1 MRFSFSSEQ
10 RLFQES
16 FHEFLAK
23 ECTSERITSL
33 WQTETGRSPAL
44 WSQLAELGVLG
55 LLVPERF
62 GGMGLCEVDLV
73 LLLEESGRAA
83 LPEPLVETAAV
94 AVPALAELEDETL
107 AGHWLPRAAAGDAVL
122 TVASP
127 VNPFVTDAHLADLL
141 LLVHEGELH
150 AVERANTKLTHQPT
164 GDGSTRLFRVDW
176 EPTSAS
182 CVARGA
188 DARAALDRA
197 LDRGA
202 LGCAAQLVGVAQTL
216 VDKAVA
222 YAKERE
228 QFGVPI
234 GSFQAVKHPLASVQV
249 AIEFARPVVYRAAYS
264 VAHAAATRSVD
275 VSQAKHMATRA
286 ALQAA
291 KTSLQVHGAIGYTF
305 EQDVH
310 VWMKRAWTLAD
321 AWGTDAFHRRRAA
334 DAVIDGAHPY
344 GPRGPA

>member
-1 MRFSFSSEQ
+1 MRFAFSSEQ
-10 RLFQES
+10 RGFQQS
-16 FHEFLAK
+16 FRELLAR
-23 ECTSERITSL
+23 ECTSEQITSL
-33 WQTETGRSPAL
+33 WRTETGRSPAL

-55 LLVPERF
+55 LRVPERF
-62 GGMGLCEVDLV
+62 GGLGLSEIELV
-73 LLLEESGRAA
+73 LLLEEAGRAA
-83 LPEPLVETAAV
+83 LPEPLLETAAV
-94 AVPALAELEDETL
+94 AVPLLAELEDETL
-107 AGHWLPRAAAGDAVL
+107 ADPWLARAAAGDAVL

-127 VNPFVTDAHLADLL
+127 VNPFVHDAHIADLL
-141 LLVHEGELH
+141 LLAHEGNLH
-150 AVERANTKLTHQPT
+150 AVERADAKLTHQPT
-164 GDGSTRLFRVDW
+164 GDGSTRLYRVDW
-176 EPTSAS
+176 EPASAR

-188 DARAALDRA
+188 DARAALERA

-249 AIEFARPVVYRAAYS
+249 AIEFARPVVYRAACS
-264 VAHAAATRSVD
+264 IAQKSATRSVD

-291 KTSLQVHGAIGYTF
+291 RTCLQVHGAIGYTF

-321 AWGTDAFHRRRAA
+321 AWGTDAYHRRRVA
-334 DAVIDGAHPY
+334 DAVIDGAHPI